1 VQLLELIDA
10 LPRELRARVFTHAS
24 WAEARSDSY
33 ERLEFL
39 GDSVLGLAI
48 ARELYER
55 FPDFPEGKLA
65 KLRAH
70 IVSRQS
76 CAVVGRRLDLTGRLA
91 AAAPDVSPD
100 EVERL
105 AKSRNVVSALV
116 EAALG
121 ALYVENGFEPIQPAI
136 VAAFQDRIEY
146 AFTRYVDYKTE
157 LQEEL
162 ARLGQKVSYSVL
174 SVDGPPHER
183 RFTAAATIDGEE
195 AGMGAGSSKKAA
207 EQEAA
212 REALAKVRP
221 S

>member
-1 VQLLELIDA
+1 
-10 LPRELRARVFTHAS
+10 
-24 WAEARSDSY
+24 
-33 ERLEFL
+33 
-39 GDSVLGLAI
+39 VLGLAI
-48 ARELYER
+48 AHELYER
-55 FPDFPEGKLA
+55 FPEFPEGKLA

-76 CAVVGRRLDLTGRLA
+76 CAVVGRRLELASRLA
-91 AAAPDVSPD
+91 AAARDVPPD
-100 EVERL
+100 EVDRL
-105 AKSRNVVSALV
+105 AKSRNVVSALI
-116 EAALG
+116 EAAVG
-121 ALYVENGFEPIQPAI
+121 ALYVENGFDRIQPAI

-146 AFTRYVDYKTE
+146 AFTVHVDYKTE

-195 AGMGAGSSKKAA
+195 AGIGAGSSKKAA

-212 REALAKVRP
+212 REALAKVRVP
-221 S
+221 

>member
-1 VQLLELIDA
+1 
-10 LPRELRARVFTHAS
+10 
-24 WAEARSDSY
+24 
-33 ERLEFL
+33 
-39 GDSVLGLAI
+39 VLGLAI

-55 FPDFPEGKLA
+55 FPEFPEGRLA

-70 IVSRQS
+70 VVSRQT
-76 CAVVGRRLDLTGRLA
+76 CAIVGRRLDLAARLA

-100 EVERL
+100 EVDRL
-105 AKSRNVVSALV
+105 AQSRNVVSALI

-121 ALYVENGFEPIQPAI
+121 ALYVENGFDRIQPAV

-146 AFTRYVDYKTE
+146 ALTRHVDYKTE

-162 ARLGQKVSYSVL
+162 ARLGRKVSYSVL

-195 AGMGAGSSKKAA
+195 AGSGAGSSKKAA

-212 REALAKVRP
+212 REALAKVRT

>member
-1 VQLLELIDA
+1 M
-10 LPRELRARVFTHAS
+10 
-24 WAEARSDSY
+24 
-33 ERLEFL
+33 
-39 GDSVLGLAI
+39 LGLAI

-76 CAVVGRRLDLTGRLA
+76 CAVVGRRLDLAARLA
-91 AAAPDVSPD
+91 AAAPAVSPD
-100 EVERL
+100 EVDRIS
-105 AKSRNVVSALV
+105 ASRNVVSALI

-121 ALYVENGFEPIQPAI
+121 ALYVENGFELIQPAI
-136 VAAFQDRIEY
+136 VAAFQDRIDY
-146 AFTRYVDYKTE
+146 AFTRHVDYKTE

-174 SVDGPPHER
+174 SVDGPPHDR

-195 AGMGAGSSKKAA
+195 AGTGEGSSKKAA

-212 REALAKVRP
+212 REALAKVRLA
-221 S
+221 